1 MIIAITGHTQGIGK
15 ATFDLLELKGH
26 KVYGF
31 SRSNSFDVSD
41 PCTWNEILKTDA
53 DVIVKPKAFTEGP
66 LEDEGDWF
74 YPTDNGNGR
83 VTVKIDP
90 IHVGG

>member
-1 MIIAITGHTQGIGK
+1 MRRFIIVAFALIFVFATTGVLTLADEEGS
-15 ATFDLLELKGH
+15 D
-26 KVYGF
+26 V
-31 SRSNSFDVSD
+31 VSD
-41 PCTWNEILKTDA
+41 STDA